1 MTEPRESPQNSHGFR
16 MAVLVEGAIG
26 LVAVGLAELFGI
38 SLREQFGANRAAL
51 VDGVVAGIAAT
62 LPMLALYWWLTVSTW
77 PPLVELRETV
87 VRMVRELFTNAKL
100 PELATIAIL
109 AGVGEELLFRG
120 VVQTGIGQLTNP
132 AVGLVAGSVVFGA
145 LHAVSRLYFI
155 LATLIGLYLGWLL
168 LEFGDL
174 TVPIVAHA
182 LYDFVALTYLT
193 RTFQDESPL

>member
-1 MTEPRESPQNSHGFR
+1 

-38 SLREQFGANRAAL
+38 SLRDQFGASKAAL
-51 VDGVVAGIAAT
+51 IDGLVAGIAAT

-87 VRMVRELFTNAKL
+87 ERMVRELFSTAKL

-120 VVQTGIGQLTNP
+120 VVQTGIAQLTNP
-132 AVGLVAGSVVFGA
+132 TVGLVAGSLVFGA

-174 TVPIVAHA
+174 TVPIAAHA
-182 LYDFVALTYLT
+182 FYDFVALTYLT

>member
-1 MTEPRESPQNSHGFR
+1 MEQPPAPQNSQGFR
-16 MAVLVEGAIG
+16 LAVLVEGAIG

-38 SLREQFGANRAAL
+38 SLRDQFGFSKAAL
-51 VDGVVAGIAAT
+51 VDGLVAGVAAT
-62 LPMLALYWWLTVSTW
+62 VPMLAMYWWLTVSTW

-87 VRMVRELFTNAKL
+87 VRMVRELFPNARL

-120 VVQTGIGQLTNP
+120 VVQTGIAQLTSP
-132 AVGLVAGSVVFGA
+132 AIGLAAGSLVFGA

-168 LEFGDL
+168 LQFGDL
-174 TVPIVAHA
+174 TVPIVAHM
-182 LYDFVALTYLT
+182 LYDFVALAYLT
-193 RTFQDESPL
+193 RTFQDELPL